1 MLKNNFKNSL
11 IKSFY
16 DKFSDF
22 SDTKNYLFIGKISE
36 WDNDNSPPQVKDSLE
51 EELEAWQN
59 MLICKR
65 ITPNEVVFVIRRIN
79 WETGKV
85 YQQYD
90 DTLELYSDTTL
101 LDFYVFTPENNV
113 YKCISNNNGSVS
125 QYSPTGTS
133 TEEIVTQDGYIWK
146 YMYSVRPELIDF
158 ITEEY
163 IPVEFLDELS
173 YTDQRSFQL
182 IVEQD
187 AKSNKNGSI
196 SNIIVTQIGSSYPY
210 AIDYLLSGEM
220 PPETSHLVQQNVS
233 IGGTSIRFN
242 TNSNIS
248 RINDVYNNNYVVYI
262 YSGPGSGQVRTI
274 TDYNGD
280 TCVATIDSSE
290 PFTEAITTSSYYKIL
305 PKVEIIGGGTGAVA
319 ISVVNP
325 LTKQIDSISVLNG
338 GTGYKEASV
347 EIKTNKTDEIQKTK
361 ARVVISPFNGH
372 GSSPL
377 IELGCKN
384 MMIKTIFDKE
394 SIQSLNFYNDYRQV
408 GLIQNITAIGEQ
420 AFSQTYTFDIENI
433 NSSTVIDYSGSGQT
447 LVQFE
452 NLIALYVDDSNW
464 IVKQGSDDSA
474 SQAQGFITSIDTT
487 NKTINLRT
495 VNGKFINYPDSTVYP
510 LALENII
517 DGTEITFTAITV
529 VNTAPLNYY
538 SDVTFNINDVIL
550 GKDSKATGIVTN
562 WKPTF
567 FGTDGKLTIKNIKGS
582 FIESYYNDNG
592 DLVNGENIIGFSD
605 INTTS
610 GIVGFAQEKV
620 GIIKNVQRT
629 EVLQGKDI
637 FRATTVLTIERP
649 VGVVTPF
656 TSSDFPNDTRIKQG
670 TTNATAL
677 VVGWNVS
684 PDGTTGTLILTD
696 VNGTFLINTSSGY
709 RIQKLISGVYTTQE
723 AQISSI
729 SIPEVTRYSGK
740 IIYIENIRPVVRG
753 DDQTEEIKIIIGL

>member
-36 WDNDNSPPQVKDSLE
+36 WDNDNSPPQVKDSLK

-248 RINDVYNNNYVVYI
+248 RINDVYNNYVVYI

-452 NLIALYVDDSNW
+452 NLIYLYINDSNW

-474 SQAQGFITSIDTT
+474 SQAQGFITSINTT

-495 VNGKFINYPDSTVYP
+495 VNGKFMNYPDSTVYP
-510 LALENII
+510 LVLENII

-629 EVLQGKDI
+629 EVLQGKDT

-723 AQISSI
+723 TQISSI

>member
-248 RINDVYNNNYVVYI
+248 RINDVYNNYVVYI

-452 NLIALYVDDSNW
+452 NLIYLYINDSNW

-474 SQAQGFITSIDTT
+474 SQAQGFITSINTT

-495 VNGKFINYPDSTVYP
+495 VNGKFMNYPDSTVYP
-510 LALENII
+510 LVLENII

-629 EVLQGKDI
+629 EVLQGKDT

-723 AQISSI
+723 TQISSI